1 MRVMCHLSLVSLLT
15 STISLPLPPP
25 WLICCVH
32 SHKISQLVSSPSVSR
47 VGLSDIAR
55 SQSATQCGHGRA
67 CPDAMGPTLIILAMT
82 LSASASPPSLTSQGW
97 SQSPVTDEDRRRL
110 VGSFVRES
118 EASEA
123 GAPPASVIDTDPVLG
138 EVIRQPHEGEARQ
151 VRRPDVAESEEEGG
165 VLQGFFVDESSLSE
179 DSFSTNFEADSE
191 PSYEAS
197 EDLEQLI
204 EYQYDYQEDQEAQ
217 EQLIH
222 HAAHQHH
229 QPQPH
234 PLVPPQHV
242 GIGRHRR
249 SMALMV
255 P

>member
-1 MRVMCHLSLVSLLT
+1 M
-15 STISLPLPPP
+15 
-25 WLICCVH
+25 
-32 SHKISQLVSSPSVSR
+32 
-47 VGLSDIAR
+47 D
-55 SQSATQCGHGRA
+55 
-67 CPDAMGPTLIILAMT
+67 PTLIILAMA

-151 VRRPDVAESEEEGG
+151 VRRPDVAQSEEEGHVLHQDQSEAGG

-217 EQLIH
+217 EQFIH
-222 HAAHQHH
+222 HAADQHH